1 MENIPANVKRPA
13 DHAAKAEAGGD
24 DVLVN
29 VDDLTIR
36 VPRNLIDSYEATNT
50 LYSGFTLPIIQQ
62 LGGDGEKVL
71 EAATDDDGKISNRKV
86 QQILVAAFTKA
97 AQGN

>member
-1 MENIPANVKRPA
+1 MANIPANVKRPA
-13 DHAAKAEAGGD
+13 DHAAKAEAAGD
-24 DVLVN
+24 AVTVD

-36 VPRNLIDSYEATNT
+36 VPRNLIDSYEVTNT
-50 LYSGFTLPIIQQ
+50 LYSGFTMPVIQE
-62 LGGDGEKVL
+62 LGDDGDKVL
-71 EAATDDDGKISNRKV
+71 EAAKDSDGKISNARV